1 MSKWGG
7 DQLRVIR
14 SYDWQYNRDLMK
26 KIRSLSDYN
35 QSDVAQIRND
45 VLTFAEKYGIQAAVD
60 AYGISRRTLFR
71 WRKRRRDSEG
81 QLDSL
86 IPETTKPKTP

>member
-1 MSKWGG
+1 M
-7 DQLRVIR
+7 
-14 SYDWQYNRDLMK
+14 
-26 KIRSLSDYN
+26 
-35 QSDVAQIRND
+35 
-45 VLTFAEKYGIQAAVD
+45 TFAEKYGIQAAVD

-86 IPETTKPKTP
+86 IPETTKPKTPDVWRLTEGHILYQRDSRTILLFGKGEDQALT

>member
-26 KIRSLSDYN
+26 KDTISIRLQSVRCSTNQKRCSDICRE
-35 QSDVAQIRND
+35 V
-45 VLTFAEKYGIQAAVD
+45 
-60 AYGISRRTLFR
+60 
-71 WRKRRRDSEG
+71 RDTSC
-81 QLDSL
+81 S
-86 IPETTKPKTP
+86 